1 MKESAITG
9 RIISVNGPIVK
20 AKDLAEISMFDI
32 AEVGPDRL
40 IGEVI
45 RLEED
50 LAIIQV
56 YEDNTGLKP
65 GDEVLSFGRPLSVLL
80 GPGLIA
86 NIYDGIQRPLM
97 GIAERC
103 ENHILMGIADKCY
116 IKKGIKIAPLDPEKK
131 WDFKPTVKEGDV
143 VKEGSVIG
151 VLQETELV
159 LHKTIVPPGIAGKVE
174 FIAEAGGYSIE
185 DPIYTIDQGKKIY
198 NGKLADYWPVRKP
211 RPFKNKKNPV
221 TPLITGQ
228 RILDTFFPIARGGT
242 AAIPGG
248 FGTGKTMTQHALAKW
263 CNADIIVYIG
273 CGERG
278 NEMTEVL
285 TDFPRLV
292 DERTGRPLMERTVM
306 IGNTSNMPVPAR
318 EVSIYTGVTIA
329 EYYRDM
335 GYSVAVMA
343 DSTSRWAE
351 ALRELSSRLGDMPAE
366 EGFPPYLAT
375 RLAEFYERAG
385 LVETLSNEEGSI
397 TIIGAVSPPGGDFSE
412 PVTQHTTR
420 FIRCFWALDKILA
433 DARHY
438 PSISWID
445 SYTEYLNEIQEWWSE
460 LESEWI
466 ALRNDA
472 INILLEDTRLQQ
484 IVKLVGPDALPVS
497 QRFILFCAEII
508 KNAFLQQNSFDPKD
522 MYCSPDKQIKLLK
535 AIMCFFR
542 KGKELL
548 SAGLDLRKLL
558 SLDAVPEMVRLKSE
572 IGNDETEKIDAFIQ
586 RLDSKLNSLKE
597 GVNIPHTPDFS
608 KGESVKKDI

>member
-1 MKESAITG
+1 MEEASITG

-20 AKDLAEISMFDI
+20 AEGLAEISMFDI

-65 GDEVLSFGRPLSVLL
+65 GDEVRSYGRPLSVLL
-80 GPGLIA
+80 GPGLMA
-86 NIYDGIQRPLM
+86 NIYDGIQRPLIQ
-97 GIAERC
+97 IAERC
-103 ENHILMGIADKCY
+103 ENHTLMGIADRCY

-151 VLQETELV
+151 ELQETELV
-159 LHKTIVPPGIAGKVE
+159 LHKTIVPPGIAGKIE

-185 DPIYTIDQGKKIY
+185 DSIYTVVQGKKNY
-198 NGKLADYWPVRKP
+198 NGKLAVYWPVRKP
-211 RPFKNKKNPV
+211 RPFKNKKTPV

-285 TDFPRLV
+285 NDFPRLV
-292 DERTGRPLMERTVM
+292 DERTGRPLMDRTVM

-438 PSISWID
+438 PSISWIE
-445 SYTEYLNEIQEWWSE
+445 SYTEYLNDIQEWWSE
-460 LESEWI
+460 LESEWRT
-466 ALRNDA
+466 LRNDA
-472 INILLEDTRLQQ
+472 MNILLEDTRLQQ

-535 AIMCFFR
+535 AIICFFR

-548 SAGLDLRKLL
+548 SCGLELSRLQ
-558 SLDAVPEMVRLKSE
+558 SLDAVSEMVRLKSE

-586 RLDSKLNSLKE
+586 RLESRLNSLKE
-597 GVNIPHTPDFS
+597 EVNIPYTPTFS
-608 KGESVKKDI
+608 KGESAKKDI

>member
-1 MKESAITG
+1 MEEAAITG

-20 AKDLAEISMFDI
+20 AEGLVEISMFDI

-65 GDEVLSFGRPLSVLL
+65 GDEVRSYGRPLSVLL

-86 NIYDGIQRPLM
+86 NIYDGIQRPLI
-97 GIAERC
+97 GIAESC
-103 ENHILMGIADKCY
+103 ENHTLMGIVDRCY

-131 WDFKPTVKEGDV
+131 WDFKPTVKEGDIV
-143 VKEGSVIG
+143 REGSVIG
-151 VLQETELV
+151 ELQETELV

-185 DPIYTIDQGKKIY
+185 DSIYTVVQGKKNY

-211 RPFKNKKNPV
+211 RPFKSKKNPV

-285 TDFPRLV
+285 NDFPRLV

-335 GYSVAVMA
+335 GYNVAVMA

-438 PSISWID
+438 PSISWIE
-445 SYTEYLNEIQEWWSE
+445 SYTEYLNDIQEWWKE
-460 LESEWI
+460 LDSEWMT
-466 ALRNDA
+466 LRNDA
-472 INILLEDTRLQQ
+472 MNILLEDTRLQQ

-522 MYCSPDKQIKLLK
+522 MYCSPDKQVKLLK
-535 AIMCFFR
+535 AIICFFR

-548 SAGLDLRKLL
+548 SCGLELSKLQ
-558 SLDAVPEMVRLKSE
+558 SLDAVSEMVRLKSE
-572 IGNDETEKIDAFIQ
+572 IGNDEIEKIDAFIQ
-586 RLDSKLNSLKE
+586 RLESSLNSLKE
-597 GVNIPHTPDFS
+597 EVNISHTPDFS
-608 KGESVKKDI
+608 KGKSVVKE